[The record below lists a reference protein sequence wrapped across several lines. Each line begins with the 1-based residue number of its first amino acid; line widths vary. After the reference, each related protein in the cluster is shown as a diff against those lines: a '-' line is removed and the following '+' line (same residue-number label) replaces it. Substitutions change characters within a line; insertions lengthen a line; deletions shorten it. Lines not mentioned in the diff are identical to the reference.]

1 MSDNPNDTCSIV
13 SLGSIAQEPKLKSFI
28 AQQTDYPFIQWQYLY
43 ALEHSGSVGAETG
56 WLPRHLCLMQEG
68 RLLGFLPLYEK
79 NNSAGEY
86 VFDHAWA
93 NAYAEHGLRYYPK
106 LVSAI
111 PFSPIQGPRLI
122 LADSVDPQWA
132 WRQLFQWL
140 KQFCLQQ
147 DSSSWHCLFMSPE
160 QIEQLP
166 SDQII
171 ERKDCH
177 FFWHNRN
184 YRDFEEFLAALSSKK
199 RKNIRRERRSVA
211 ESGVIYR
218 IFTGQEIDSALMQQF
233 YIFYCR
239 TYLLH
244 GQRPH
249 LTEEF
254 FQRLLEGM
262 SEQLVLIMG
271 QREQQFVGGALFFVD
286 SNQLYGR
293 YWGCSEEISCFHFE
307 TCYYRGIQY
316 CIERGVK
323 KFDPGVQGEHKL
335 LRGFVPQETRSAH
348 WIKNPAFRDAISQ
361 FVIRERQMVSEYRQQ
376 AEAYLPYKK
385 AEYSNDIK

>member
-1 MSDNPNDTCSIV
+1 MRILQSNFESRKLSDNPNDTCSIV
-13 SLGSIAQEPKLKSFI
+13 SLGSIAQEPKLKPFI

-218 IFTGQEIDSALMQQF
+218 IFTDISVADSRNARDSRFIERIGFFNPTARGQEEGLRIDLDRVEYWQSKGA
-233 YIFYCR
+233 
-239 TYLLH
+239 
-244 GQRPH
+244 
-249 LTEEF
+249 
-254 FQRLLEGM
+254 
-262 SEQLVLIMG
+262 QLSDRVAKL
-271 QREQQFVGGALFFVD
+271 
-286 SNQLYGR
+286 
-293 YWGCSEEISCFHFE
+293 
-307 TCYYRGIQY
+307 
-316 CIERGVK
+316 VK
-323 KFDPGVQGEHKL
+323 
-335 LRGFVPQETRSAH
+335 
-348 WIKNPAFRDAISQ
+348 
-361 FVIRERQMVSEYRQQ
+361 
-376 AEAYLPYKK
+376 EAK
-385 AEYSNDIK
+385 AAK